1 MRNSDTLECL
11 GLWEKLN
18 NLKFKGD
25 EFHLLLKEADTNA
38 FTMITSRWIELTNA
52 IGIITKNRA
61 NGKTFAQYD
70 IAIKF
75 AS

>member
-25 EFHLLLKEADTNA
+25 ESPPLQEADINA
-38 FTMITSRWIELTNA
+38 FTMIPSRWIELTNA
-52 IGIITKNRA
+52 IGIITKKQSY
-61 NGKTFAQYD
+61 GKTFAQYD